1 MRHRVF
7 LSHNSADKDFVRRL
21 ATDLRRCGQNIWLDE
36 WDIRVGD
43 SLIQRISDGV
53 DESAY
58 LVAVISQ
65 HSVVAPWVTEE
76 LNLAMTDQI
85 GGYGIAVLPVR
96 LDDSK
101 MPHFLRSRLYADFR
115 DPMAYQQGLNSL
127 LRAMGC
133 PPTEVAAGHDV
144 RWFCTYCGWGCTQ
157 HYNDYLCNAC
167 RAVRVIPIGSPT
179 QVKCRSCG
187 GWELAVATY
196 CSTCGARLR

>member
-7 LSHNSADKDFVRRL
+7 LSHNSADKAFVRRL
-21 ATDLRRCGQNIWLDE
+21 ATDLRRSGQDIWLDE
-36 WDIRVGD
+36 WEICVGD

-58 LVAVISQ
+58 LVVVVSQ

-85 GGYGIAVLPVR
+85 GGQGITVLPVR

-115 DPMAYQQGLNSL
+115 DPAAYQQGLNLL
-127 LRAMGC
+127 LRAMRY
-133 PPTEVAAGHDV
+133 PTVAAPADGEV

-157 HYNDYLCNAC
+157 EYNDYLCIAC
-167 RAVRVIPIGSPT
+167 RAVRVRPTGSAT
-179 QVKCRSCG
+179 LARCRSCS

-196 CSTCGARLR
+196 CGTCGSLLR